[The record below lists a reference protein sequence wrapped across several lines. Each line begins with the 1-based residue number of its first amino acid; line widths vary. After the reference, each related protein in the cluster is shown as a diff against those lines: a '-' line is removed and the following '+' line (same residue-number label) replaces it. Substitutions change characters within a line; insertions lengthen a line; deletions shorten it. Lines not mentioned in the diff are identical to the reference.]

1 MHLHFVVKQS
11 KLFKMA
17 DTIIDTFIGIE
28 ASADRTHPFTF
39 AVLDQDLAVRAFGR
53 GGIKDTFVFLAG
65 QSNALAAVNS
75 PMQTNKGL
83 LTREEVRKR
92 LSPRSQL
99 GRWANLRLVELE
111 LLERG
116 IRVPRTPS
124 SLKQSPRWM
133 RLGFQ
138 LFEELRKLGYATYPK
153 PSAPKQVFEC
163 QGEAAFWNLLGHVPL
178 KENTLEGCLQRQ
190 LVLQTAGLPVPD
202 AMRFFE
208 EITRHHLL
216 NSQLPVEHLYSA
228 QELNA
233 LVAAFTA
240 WMIIHQPEK
249 IIKIGHESEG
259 MIYLPDMTI
268 NEKQ

>member
-1 MHLHFVVKQS
+1 MK
-11 KLFKMA
+11 A
-17 DTIIDTFIGIE
+17 AIDTFIGIE
-28 ASADRTHPFTF
+28 ATADRSRPFTF
-39 AVLDQDLAVRAFGR
+39 AVLDQELTVRAFGR
-53 GGIKDTFVFLAG
+53 GGIKDTYVFLAG
-65 QSNALAAVNS
+65 QTNALAAVNS

-83 LTREEVRKR
+83 LSREEIRKR

-124 SLKQSPRWM
+124 STKKSPRWM
-133 RLGFQ
+133 RLGFR
-138 LFEELRKLGYATYPK
+138 LFEEIGKLGYFPFPH

-163 QGEAAFWNLLGHVPL
+163 QGEAAFWNLLGRAPL

-190 LVLQTAGLPVPD
+190 LILQLCGLPVPD
-202 AMRFFE
+202 VMRFFE

-216 NSQLPVEHLYSA
+216 NSQLPVEHLYSG

-233 LVAAFTA
+233 LAAAYTA
-240 WMIIHQPEK
+240 WLTTHHPGQIVR
-249 IIKIGHESEG
+249 IGHEEEG
-259 MIYLPDMTI
+259 LIYLPDKPVI
-268 NEKQ
+268 ENP